1 MKQWIDKQIHAKY
14 TPYVLA
20 FLIPFLV
27 MAAVCAGHGIYPFGE
42 NSFLHIDMYHQY
54 APFFME
60 FQRKLKAHESLMFS
74 WNLGLGSDFVATF
87 AYYLASPV
95 NWLVV
100 FCSKQHLIEF
110 MTVLVLLKIACSGLF
125 FAIYLGRHFKDNSYL
140 VTLVSMFYALSAYI
154 SAYSWNIMWLDCIML
169 APLIILGMERL
180 VFEKKGG
187 MYGILL
193 AVSILSNYYISI
205 MICIFLVLYFVV
217 MQIEQKK
224 LDVKSCARFFF
235 YSLLAGG
242 MGAVLLIP
250 ETIALG
256 YSGSGGFHFPEDFS
270 WYFSVFDELAR
281 HCMGVTVYTGSDH
294 WPNLYCG
301 VAVLLLLVL
310 YLLNREIP
318 LKKKLIRMLALI
330 FFLLAFAN
338 NWLDFIW
345 HGMHFPDSLPG
356 RQSFLYMF
364 VLLTMAFEE
373 LRRLKGNR
381 IWHVVVAA
389 VACGAFFVGC
399 ALFVDHEM
407 VSMDAILMTAVFLL
421 AYTLL
426 LAIARMAGAYRKICF
441 CMAFFLAVAETWV
454 NMDLTGVV
462 TTNRTQYTAHW
473 EDYEVLNAKAAEQTD
488 GFYRIEK
495 WDRMTKNESSLTG
508 YRSAS
513 LFSSL
518 MNYSV
523 GTFYRELGME
533 GGKNYYCYNGATPLL
548 SAMLSVKYMFTTS
561 ASEESPLRKLAGESG
576 GIYMY
581 ENNYVLPLGFTVP
594 ENLEDGWDFTEGTA
608 VLAQNVLARRLGAG
622 EDLLNAIPV
631 EKTDG
636 ETVITVTEDSY
647 VYASYGSRMANT
659 VTADIGGK
667 RKTFTKCSH
676 VYLLDLGWCKAGTEI
691 KLTCPDVSD
700 LMIQAYKL
708 NFDSLNAAYD
718 TLNAQTMTLDE
729 MSDRCVKGHIDMQ
742 TAGKLVFSIPCED
755 GWTLFVDGKETDKE
769 RFLNS
774 LIGVTLEAG
783 SHEIELRYETPG
795 LKEGAMISGFAAAV
809 FGAVTI
815 VLYLKEK
822 KRKKNS
828 C

>member
-1 MKQWIDKQIHAKY
+1 
-14 TPYVLA
+14 
-20 FLIPFLV
+20 
-27 MAAVCAGHGIYPFGE
+27 
-42 NSFLHIDMYHQY
+42 
-54 APFFME
+54 
-60 FQRKLKAHESLMFS
+60 
-74 WNLGLGSDFVATF
+74 
-87 AYYLASPV
+87 
-95 NWLVV
+95 
-100 FCSKQHLIEF
+100 
-110 MTVLVLLKIACSGLF
+110 
-125 FAIYLGRHFKDNSYL
+125 
-140 VTLVSMFYALSAYI
+140 
-154 SAYSWNIMWLDCIML
+154 
-169 APLIILGMERL
+169 
-180 VFEKKGG
+180 
-187 MYGILL
+187 
-193 AVSILSNYYISI
+193 
-205 MICIFLVLYFVV
+205 
-217 MQIEQKK
+217 
-224 LDVKSCARFFF
+224 
-235 YSLLAGG
+235 
-242 MGAVLLIP
+242 
-250 ETIALG
+250 
-256 YSGSGGFHFPEDFS
+256 
-270 WYFSVFDELAR
+270 
-281 HCMGVTVYTGSDH
+281 
-294 WPNLYCG
+294 
-301 VAVLLLLVL
+301 
-310 YLLNREIP
+310 
-318 LKKKLIRMLALI
+318 
-330 FFLLAFAN
+330 
-338 NWLDFIW
+338 
-345 HGMHFPDSLPG
+345 
-356 RQSFLYMF
+356 
-364 VLLTMAFEE
+364 
-373 LRRLKGNR
+373 
-381 IWHVVVAA
+381 
-389 VACGAFFVGC
+389 
-399 ALFVDHEM
+399 M

-441 CMAFFLAVAETWV
+441 CMAFFLAVAETGV

-473 EDYEVLNAKAAEQTD
+473 EDYEALNAKAAEQTD

-518 MNYSV
+518 MNYSA

-561 ASEESPLRKLAGESG
+561 ASEESPLRKPAGESG

-622 EDLLNAIPV
+622 EDLLDAIPV

-659 VTADIGGK
+659 ITADIGGK

-769 RFLNS
+769 QFLNS